1 MNSGDLVGGKY
12 RLTQRLGAGAMGTV
26 WASINERTGRKV
38 ALKLI
43 LHPTDDLRYRLLR
56 EARACGSLEHRNIVE
71 IYDVGETKSGDPFL
85 VMQLLTGE
93 TLADLLSRRRT
104 IQPQPTAGI
113 GRDIA
118 SALAAAHEARIV
130 HRDLKPANIFL
141 YREGGHGSEDDFVLK
156 VLDFGVSKNL
166 ASGDG
171 HATVTGMMVGSPA
184 YMSPEQ
190 IRMAKDVDHRT
201 DIWSLGII
209 LFELLTGTRPFVG
222 MSEEIV
228 RQILAAP
235 IPTVSSRM
243 RHVPP
248 ELDAIVTRCLSRNRD
263 ERYHDTKELVRTLA
277 AYAEIS
283 QAARRVVNVPV
294 ASDSEADTLVAQPA
308 ILQQREAPQSPAH
321 RAYPAVTSAREDLP
335 PAGFPTETQLLSPT
349 DQRTSMIPAWRRQV
363 QQALA
368 ANRQALEPPE
378 GVLTADPVQ
387 AATTAESVALSTGA
401 PAPYAKV
408 PVLTALQAQPANA
421 GRPPEASSGSDAVK
435 TPIGRR
441 ATRLYAITGAGI
453 TMIAAL
459 GAVLALRKDPPRGPL
474 LPTDQS
480 AKSSVSTADRPATS
494 APSTVPDAVQTAL
507 PIPEP
512 VPELPRIPTV
522 SKPVVPPPPPKRSVL
537 VAATENQLQPC
548 TRFIKKNC
556 RPGRPP

>member
-1 MNSGDLVGGKY
+1 MDSGDLVGGKY

-26 WASINERTGRKV
+26 WAAINERTGRKV

-104 IQPQPTAGI
+104 IQPQPAAGI

-118 SALAAAHEARIV
+118 SALGAAHEARIV

-171 HATVTGMMVGSPA
+171 HATVPGMMIGSPA

-228 RQILAAP
+228 RQILTAP

-263 ERYHDTKELVRTLA
+263 ERYHDTKELARTLA

-294 ASDSEADTLVAQPA
+294 ASDSEADTLVVQPA
-308 ILQQREAPQSPAH
+308 IRQQREAHQNPAH
-321 RAYPAVTSAREDLP
+321 RAYPAATSAREDLT
-335 PAGFPTETQLLSPT
+335 PAELPTETQLLPPT
-349 DQRTSMIPAWRRQV
+349 DEQPSMIPAWRRQV

-368 ANRQALEPPE
+368 ANRQASERPE
-378 GVLTADPVQ
+378 GVLTADPVR
-387 AATTAESVALSTGA
+387 AATAAESVALLTAA
-401 PAPYAKV
+401 PAPYAKA
-408 PVLTALQAQPANA
+408 PIPTALQAQPSNA
-421 GRPPEASSGSDAVK
+421 ERPPGTSRSVAAK
-435 TPIGRR
+435 TLIRR
-441 ATRLYAITGAGI
+441 GATRLYAITGAGI
-453 TMIAAL
+453 TTITAL
-459 GAVLALRKDPPRGPL
+459 GAVLALRKDPPRDPL
-474 LPTDQS
+474 LHMNLS
-480 AKSSVSTADRPATS
+480 AESSVSTAGRPAPS
-494 APSTVPDAVQTAL
+494 APPTIPDAVQTTL
-507 PIPEP
+507 PIPES
-512 VPELPRIPTV
+512 VPEPPRISIVPR
-522 SKPVVPPPPPKRSVL
+522 PVAPPLPPKRPAP
-537 VAATENQLQPC
+537 VAVTDSHLQPC
-548 TRFIKKNC
+548 TRFVKKNC